1 MLHRLPTT
9 GVFFIMVTSEQQQHL
24 SFRSGKVNEQ
34 LKYQFDYVLDSIYHF
49 PGLYVPEADTILSI
63 MGTRRPIIYPKITNQ

>member
-1 MLHRLPTT
+1 MIHATDYR
-9 GVFFIMVTSEQQQHL
+9 GFFIMVTSEQQQHL
-24 SFRSGKVNEQ
+24 SFRSGKVNEQQ

-63 MGTRRPIIYPKITNQ
+63 MGTKRPIIYPKITNQ